1 MYLTSVS
8 KLKLN
13 KQQFKIIDAMSYRAK
28 ALYNSSLYEVN
39 KHFQNTKKYLNYNNT
54 DLLMKNHLENTV
66 YRSLP
71 AQVSQQLI
79 KKLHKDYSSFFSLL
93 KKKQNKD
100 YDKQIDTPN
109 FKSKDSRITNDIKY
123 VEDLLNTYELREKT
137 NDIKDYIEKSKKY

>member
-1 MYLTSVS
+1 MYLTSVT

-13 KQQFKIIDAMSYRAK
+13 KEQFKIIDSMSYRAK

-39 KHFQNTKKYLNYNNT
+39 KHFENTKEYLNYNST
-54 DLLMKNHLENTV
+54 DLLMKNHPENTA

-79 KKLHKDYSSFFSLL
+79 KKLHKDYSSFFALL

-100 YDKQIDTPN
+100 YDKRIDTPRY
-109 FKSKDSRITNDIKY
+109 KSKDSRK
-123 VEDLLNTYELREKT
+123 EL
-137 NDIKDYIEKSKKY
+137 IFVKSKSSSTFIF